1 MKKATMDIG
10 IIGGGAAGFFSAI
23 RIAELNPLAR
33 VFIFE
38 RGRSVLEKVRISG
51 GGRCNVTH
59 DCSDPIQL
67 IGHYPRGGRELLG
80 PFTRFGPNEVVEW
93 FSSRGVELKTEP
105 DGRVFP
111 KTNNSQ
117 TIVDCLIRCAQDA
130 GVVINQGTRL
140 EDIQPYSG
148 LWKLKIQ
155 GEERFFSKIVVA
167 TGSNPMVWTYVKKLG
182 HTIINPVPSLFT
194 FNCKDTRLR
203 NLSGISVSNASVQ
216 VKNSKISS
224 TGPVLV
230 THWGFSGPAILKL
243 SSWGA
248 RHFAELNH
256 RFSIQVCWENQFSGK
271 QVLEILGD
279 IKRGTPKK
287 LVHASK
293 LLNLPLRLSERLAIA
308 AEIDAETRWGD
319 LNNKRLEQLA
329 VQLTAATFEIFGKS
343 TFKEEFVTAG
353 GIHLAEV
360 NFKTFESKIHPGL
373 FFAGEVL
380 DIDAITGGFNFQ
392 AAWTGGWIVGS
403 SIGDK

>member
-130 GVVINQGTRL
+130 GYK
-140 EDIQPYSG
+140 P
-148 LWKLKIQ
+148 
-155 GEERFFSKIVVA
+155 
-167 TGSNPMVWTYVKKLG
+167 
-182 HTIINPVPSLFT
+182 
-194 FNCKDTRLR
+194 R
-203 NLSGISVSNASVQ
+203 N
-216 VKNSKISS
+216 
-224 TGPVLV
+224 
-230 THWGFSGPAILKL
+230 
-243 SSWGA
+243 
-248 RHFAELNH
+248 
-256 RFSIQVCWENQFSGK
+256 
-271 QVLEILGD
+271 
-279 IKRGTPKK
+279 
-287 LVHASK
+287 
-293 LLNLPLRLSERLAIA
+293 
-308 AEIDAETRWGD
+308 
-319 LNNKRLEQLA
+319 
-329 VQLTAATFEIFGKS
+329 
-343 TFKEEFVTAG
+343 TAG
-353 GIHLAEV
+353 GHSTVFRPVETK
-360 NFKTFESKIHPGL
+360 N
-373 FFAGEVL
+373 
-380 DIDAITGGFNFQ
+380 TGRGAVFLQ
-392 AAWTGGWIVGS
+392 DRCGYR
-403 SIGDK
+403 K